1 MCDKCLLPV
10 PLDSRNFVETLCDS
24 WVLSTSVC
32 GTGIFS
38 AHTATHSTS
47 ENAHETQK
55 VFYEITEKFKKCQ
68 RTLDTNNNM
77 EYLKNTRMIK

>member
-1 MCDKCLLPV
+1 MCDKCSLPV

-38 AHTATHSTS
+38 AHTATYSTS
-47 ENAHETQK
+47 ENAHEMQS
-55 VFYEITEKFKKCQ
+55 VSTELRKTKKCQ
-68 RTLDTNNNM
+68 QTLVTNTN
-77 EYLKNTRMIK
+77 K

>member
-32 GTGIFS
+32 GTGIF
-38 AHTATHSTS
+38 A
-47 ENAHETQK
+47 K
-55 VFYEITEKFKKCQ
+55 VFYEITENSKVP
-68 RTLDTNNNM
+68 TN
-77 EYLKNTRMIK
+77 T

>member
-24 WVLSTSVC
+24 WVLSKSVC

-47 ENAHETQK
+47 ENAHETQRFSTK
-55 VFYEITEKFKKCQ
+55 LRKIQKCQ

-77 EYLKNTRMIK
+77 EYLTIK

>member
-1 MCDKCLLPV
+1 VCDKCLLPV
-10 PLDSRNFVETLCDS
+10 PLDSSNFAETLCDS

-47 ENAHETQK
+47 ENAHETQRFSTK
-55 VFYEITEKFKKCQ
+55 LRKIQKCQ
-68 RTLDTNNNM
+68 QTLVTNT
-77 EYLKNTRMIK
+77 NTNK